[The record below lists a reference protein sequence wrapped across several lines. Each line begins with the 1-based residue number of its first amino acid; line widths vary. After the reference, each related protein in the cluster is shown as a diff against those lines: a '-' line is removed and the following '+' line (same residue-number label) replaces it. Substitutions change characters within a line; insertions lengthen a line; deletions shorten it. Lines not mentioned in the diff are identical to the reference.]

1 MTGGKFV
8 NQREILIKLITSSSG
23 SEKKKQ
29 KIFIKLKIFFF
40 LKKKLNSKTKAIKD
54 DIINIRYYYYIH

>member
-23 SEKKKQ
+23 SEKKNRR
-29 KIFIKLKIFFF
+29 F
-40 LKKKLNSKTKAIKD
+40 LLN
-54 DIINIRYYYYIH
+54 